1 MSDPYRDGGM
11 ARGLSGYGRQPSTVR
26 RAESANL
33 ADILERVLDKGIV
46 IAGDI
51 QINLL
56 DIELLTIKL
65 RLLIA
70 SVDRAREMGI
80 NWWESDSSL
89 SSDAQQLE
97 RENQSLRERLERLE
111 QAAGLPS
118 PDQERSGSGN
128 RGGGRGQ
135 GTSR

>member
-1 MSDPYRDGGM
+1 MEERSLQ
-11 ARGLSGYGRQPSTVR
+11 AQPSGGLPGRPSQPT
-26 RAESANL
+26 NL

-80 NWWESDSSL
+80 NWWESDASL
-89 SSDAQQLE
+89 
-97 RENQSLRERLERLE
+97 QSLGPGEESDRGRLEQQNRELSERLERLE
-111 QAAGLPS
+111 RRLGEGNGDS
-118 PDQERSGSGN
+118 PESSRKGTRASGG
-128 RGGGRGQ
+128 
-135 GTSR
+135 

>member
-1 MSDPYRDGGM
+1 VSVEGRSLQN
-11 ARGLSGYGRQPSTVR
+11 RSGSPLPGRPSADT
-26 RAESANL
+26 NL

-89 SSDAQQLE
+89 QSLGSGDDRNGARQLE
-97 RENQSLRERLERLE
+97 QENRELRERLERLE
-111 QAAGLPS
+111 HALGV
-118 PDQERSGSGN
+118 GSESQKGAKK
-128 RGGGRGQ
+128 
-135 GTSR
+135 

>member
-1 MSDPYRDGGM
+1 MSAEEMSVLSGSPVRAPRDG
-11 ARGLSGYGRQPSTVR
+11 AVAPS
-26 RAESANL
+26 NL

-65 RLLIA
+65 RLLVA

-80 NWWESDSSL
+80 NWWESDASL
-89 SSDAQQLE
+89 SSHAHQLE
-97 RENQSLRERLERLE
+97 RENQSLRDRLERLE

-118 PDQERSGSGN
+118 PDREQSRS
-128 RGGGRGQ
+128 
-135 GTSR
+135 SR

>member
-1 MSDPYRDGGM
+1 VEERDLPT
-11 ARGLSGYGRQPSTVR
+11 RRISPLPGRPSEPT
-26 RAESANL
+26 NL

-70 SVDRAREMGI
+70 SVERAREMGI
-80 NWWESDSSL
+80 NWWEGDSSL
-89 SSDAQQLE
+89 QSVPNGGSEDKSLE
-97 RENQSLRERLERLE
+97 QENRELRERLDRLE
-111 QAAGLPS
+111 KRLDAGDS
-118 PDQERSGSGN
+118 KGS
-128 RGGGRGQ
+128 RGSTKQ
-135 GTSR
+135 SS

>member
-1 MSDPYRDGGM
+1 MSSNDLTLARAPLATPSAGTAGG
-11 ARGLSGYGRQPSTVR
+11 P
-26 RAESANL
+26 ANL

-65 RLLIA
+65 RLLVA

-80 NWWESDSSL
+80 NWWESDPSL
-89 SSDAQQLE
+89 SSDAEALE
-97 RENQSLRERLERLE
+97 RENQSLRDRLERLE

-118 PDQERSGSGN
+118 PGSSTSASGSKKAGKE
-128 RGGGRGQ
+128 
-135 GTSR
+135 

>member
-1 MSDPYRDGGM
+1 VSSNDLTFSQAPLQARSGGHP
-11 ARGLSGYGRQPSTVR
+11 AAGP
-26 RAESANL
+26 ANL

-65 RLLIA
+65 RLLVA

-80 NWWESDSSL
+80 NWWEADPSL
-89 SSDAQQLE
+89 SSAAQELE
-97 RENQSLRERLERLE
+97 QENQSLRDRLERLE
-111 QAAGLPS
+111 QAAGLPA
-118 PDQERSGSGN
+118 PDSERSGSSSKSG
-128 RGGGRGQ
+128 
-135 GTSR
+135 SKK

>member
-1 MSDPYRDGGM
+1 VSSNDLTFSQGALQ
-11 ARGLSGYGRQPSTVR
+11 ARASASPAT
-26 RAESANL
+26 APANL

-65 RLLIA
+65 RLLVA

-80 NWWESDSSL
+80 NWWESDASL
-89 SSDAQQLE
+89 SSDARVLE
-97 RENQSLRERLERLE
+97 QENQSLRERLERLE
-111 QAAGLPS
+111 QSAGLPS
-118 PDQERSGSGN
+118 PSDEEPSSP
-128 RGGGRGQ
+128 RGG
-135 GTSR
+135 SRKQ